1 MSSQVPHQDNRTITI
16 KVPQR
21 LDLQK
26 FKSTTDIPRPPT
38 EHRVIDDSSESL
50 YKKVKLRL
58 GSDQLLHSTVPTAYY
73 EPLESQTE
81 KSPSSLQRSRHRAA
95 IRSVIKKTDHKSD
108 NSNEKFRTRVS
119 FDTVNLQYSDA
130 NAMDSRS
137 DDEDEYNYISTARNA
152 QLLGGWT
159 DTLDSSRRGRSL
171 SKASAGG
178 RNSSPLA
185 MSPSHSPMRASPQR
199 RIHSPAPLSRGGPG
213 LFGGF
218 RRDYPTSPI
227 IEHDSCTLTKIHKD
241 WELLYAG
248 KLPNKKPALPN
259 RVILVYAS
267 GRRHTW
273 VAIDW
278 CLRSLLQDGDEV
290 VIAAAVNP
298 DHHIPNRLHK
308 RHNVSKTGPQYIKVV
323 TGNLMKYIIS
333 VLNPRKIVKISVE
346 LAVGSTKEVLR
357 DMLQLYQPNLAVI
370 SALPN
375 KISALRSWKSSRLT
389 DRMVKN
395 YPIPTIIVPA
405 ANMDDFENILF
416 ENLNRIY
423 DEKAKHNVKEVD
435 LKDRF
440 YDIQLPTS
448 QQFELAL
455 KNIRRRDLREL
466 KDVDSVSAVSVSGKL
481 EDGVEKK
488 ESPESSEDANEED
501 LEYDNEEPK
510 EYDVTQAG
518 RTGRR
523 NEPHGERM
531 VRPKSEDHS
540 SDSDSIYSNSSLEET
555 TNIEHMRAVVYE
567 TEANLVEQLY
577 EIRKKPINKDTFKEL
592 LATVSTAGYK
602 IGKEMAETARMGGE
616 GAELVRTVTG
626 APSVGSGAFQAKSM
640 LLDVSPKNTNSTTV
654 AKQNPSPPVFKI
666 GSNSSSNHSQ
676 MPIITKNGP
685 SSIYSSEDKTAEGRS
700 KGHWSTRSESGAES
714 STDKK
719 KSRRFSIRRLW
730 GK

>member
-1 MSSQVPHQDNRTITI
+1 MSSLVPNQDNRAITI

-38 EHRVIDDSSESL
+38 EHKVIDDVSESL

-58 GSDQLLHSTVPTAYY
+58 GSEQLLHSTVPTAYY
-73 EPLESQTE
+73 EPLETQKE
-81 KSPSSLQRSRHRAA
+81 KSPSSQQSKHHRAA
-95 IRSVIKKTDHKSD
+95 IRSVIKKTDHKSS

-130 NAMDSRS
+130 NAIDARS

-171 SKASAGG
+171 SKASTGG
-178 RNSSPLA
+178 RTSSPLA
-185 MSPSHSPMRASPQR
+185 MSPTHSPMRSPQR

-278 CLRSLLQDGDEV
+278 CLRSLLQDGDEI

-298 DHHIPNRLHK
+298 DHHIPNKLHK

-333 VLNPRKIVKISVE
+333 VVNPRKIVKISVE

-375 KISALRSWKSSRLT
+375 KNSALRSWKSSRLT

-435 LKDRF
+435 LEDEF

-455 KNIRRRDLREL
+455 KNIRQRDLREL
-466 KDVDSVSAVSVSGKL
+466 KDVDTASVSGKL

-488 ESPESSEDANEED
+488 ESTESSEDTNEED
-501 LEYDNEEPK
+501 LDYDNEEPQ
-510 EYDVTQAG
+510 EYDG
-518 RTGRR
+518 PRTGRTRSR
-523 NEPHGERM
+523 NEPHATRM
-531 VRPKSEDHS
+531 VRPKSENHS

-555 TNIEHMRAVVYE
+555 TNIEHMRAVVYQ

-577 EIRKKPINKDTFKEL
+577 EIRKKPLNKDTFKEL

-626 APSVGSGAFQAKSM
+626 APSVGSSAYHTKSM
-640 LLDVSPKNTNSTTV
+640 LLDVSPKTSNSATV
-654 AKQNPSPPVFKI
+654 AKQNQCPSPPVFKI

-685 SSIYSSEDKTAEGRS
+685 SSIYSSEDKTAEGSS
-700 KGHWSTRSESGAES
+700 KGHWSNRSESGAEG